1 VRDETP
7 VLSRRHDPEHPTR
20 QIKRS
25 GSVYEILKD
34 ILVGKLKVSPDQV
47 TLDATKEDIELDS
60 LAVVELSMLF
70 QSELGLTISDDELI
84 EVLTV
89 GDIVDLME
97 ARSLKV

>member
-1 VRDETP
+1 M
-7 VLSRRHDPEHPTR
+7 
-20 QIKRS
+20 
-25 GSVYEILKD
+25 YEILKD